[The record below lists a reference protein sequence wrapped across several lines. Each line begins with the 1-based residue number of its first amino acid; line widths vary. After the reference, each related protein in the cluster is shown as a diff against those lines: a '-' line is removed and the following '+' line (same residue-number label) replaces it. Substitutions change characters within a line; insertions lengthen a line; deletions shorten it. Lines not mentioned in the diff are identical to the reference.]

1 MMNIYTKYRLIAL
14 TLKKNNKTNITYNS
28 SRKIR
33 GEFFIVKSAIP
44 LLKHDENHMNKHSSF
59 SKNKLNLLDK
69 S

>member
-33 GEFFIVKSAIP
+33 GEFFCYLS
-44 LLKHDENHMNKHSSF
+44 L
-59 SKNKLNLLDK
+59 
-69 S
+69 

>member
-14 TLKKNNKTNITYNS
+14 TLKKNNKTLNS
-28 SRKIR
+28 SREIR

-69 S
+69 F